1 MAVKLILNLS
11 LLFTILVAPS
21 VMIISFWYRKSLG
34 RPVFVWH
41 KSEMVLLTVVFFILS
56 LLLLIVGVSC
66 FFSYWGYLDSLK
78 FKAIPNTQF
87 LNLGMSCFLG
97 IGGLSMAYL
106 ALRKLLVQM
115 VMPKGVLLN
124 KGFVSVPNAQNILE
138 WTHIVDYYVVPDY
151 PNAVFTF
158 ITSKAELT
166 FERYSIKV
174 PIYLKDDF
182 QNYLDKEIYSAQ
194 TIRTSSSK
202 LSSHNFS
209 EN

>member
-11 LLFTILVAPS
+11 LLFSILVAPS
-21 VMIISFWYRKSLG
+21 VAILSFWYRKSLG
-34 RPVFVWH
+34 KPVFVWH
-41 KSEMVLLTVVFFILS
+41 KSEMVLLTIVFFVIS

-78 FKAIPNTQF
+78 FQAITGSQF
-87 LNLGMSCFLG
+87 LNLGVSCFLG
-97 IGGLSMAYL
+97 IGGLSLVYF

-115 VMPKGVLLN
+115 VMPKGVVLN
-124 KGFVSVPNAQNILE
+124 KGLLPVPNSNNMLE
-138 WTHIVDYYVVPDY
+138 WDNIVDYYVVPDY

-158 ITSKAELT
+158 ITSQHELT
-166 FERYSIKV
+166 FERHSIKV

-194 TIRTSSSK
+194 TIRTGSSK